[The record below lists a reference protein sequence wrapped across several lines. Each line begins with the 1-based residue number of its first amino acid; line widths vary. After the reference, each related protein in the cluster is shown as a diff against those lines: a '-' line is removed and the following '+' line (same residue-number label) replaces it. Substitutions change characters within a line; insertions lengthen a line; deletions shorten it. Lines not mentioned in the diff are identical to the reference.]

1 MKLANVV
8 TAVAIATTAAEDA
21 TQRMENALVQNRL
34 ALLRP
39 LS

>member
-21 TQRMENALVQNRL
+21 TQCMENALVKSHL
-34 ALLRP
+34 ALLRH
-39 LS
+39 LL